1 MANETTNIFEEFKEE
16 LNISQ
21 IDADSVLKAID
32 EKIIWYGKRINN
44 PKYKAIVPI
53 KTKALK
59 ELRAKVLE
67 SPNCIEEYIASLIL
81 GVESPQMNVYG
92 ISFGTTYSSIAYI
105 DERGRANSIEIDSSM
120 EMPSVVAFDDYG
132 SAFVGDE
139 AKEMLRYEY
148 RNVCAYIK
156 EQLGNRDFR
165 FRANNEEYTP
175 EFITALILKKLVEK
189 AKKASKNDS
198 NDVVLTFPAY
208 FGIEQKQS
216 LITAAKISGI
226 NVVNTISEPLALA
239 IAFSEHLSIP
249 QTILIYDLG
258 GATLDITII
267 RIDGKNINIVTSD
280 GFKKLGGGSWDLPV
294 IRYVINTYCSQ
305 YGESE
310 SNIMHD
316 DDTMANMVQD
326 VELAKKKL
334 SHSETTYV
342 KLYSQKI
349 EITRDMFEQLTL
361 ELLERTIMKVREVIE
376 IAFPNDKLIDK
387 IILAGGASLM
397 PQVKNR
403 IVQEYPNIPVEFY
416 NSNMTIAKGA
426 AIYGSNINRNYNI

>member
-175 EFITALILKKLVEK
+175 EFITALIC
-189 AKKASKNDS
+189 
-198 NDVVLTFPAY
+198 
-208 FGIEQKQS
+208 
-216 LITAAKISGI
+216 
-226 NVVNTISEPLALA
+226 
-239 IAFSEHLSIP
+239 
-249 QTILIYDLG
+249 
-258 GATLDITII
+258 
-267 RIDGKNINIVTSD
+267 R
-280 GFKKLGGGSWDLPV
+280 
-294 IRYVINTYCSQ
+294 
-305 YGESE
+305 
-310 SNIMHD
+310 
-316 DDTMANMVQD
+316 
-326 VELAKKKL
+326 
-334 SHSETTYV
+334 
-342 KLYSQKI
+342 
-349 EITRDMFEQLTL
+349 
-361 ELLERTIMKVREVIE
+361 
-376 IAFPNDKLIDK
+376 
-387 IILAGGASLM
+387 
-397 PQVKNR
+397 
-403 IVQEYPNIPVEFY
+403 
-416 NSNMTIAKGA
+416 
-426 AIYGSNINRNYNI
+426 